1 MIILKRQFDLFVLMH
16 REIGIHLTMSLKPP
30 SIAAVMIPRNSPTM
44 FKIVADQ
51 SKW

>member
-1 MIILKRQFDLFVLMH
+1 MTEGCAFSTLQFSVG
-16 REIGIHLTMSLKPP
+16 REGVMSLKPP

-44 FKIVADQ
+44 FRIVADQ